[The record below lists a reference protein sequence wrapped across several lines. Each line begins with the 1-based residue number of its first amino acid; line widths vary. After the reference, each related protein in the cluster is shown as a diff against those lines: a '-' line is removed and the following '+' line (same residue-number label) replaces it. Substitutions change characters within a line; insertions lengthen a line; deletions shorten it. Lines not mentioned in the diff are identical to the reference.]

1 MRSADRRGPRAAAVL
16 LAGGLALS
24 GCNTARGL
32 WPGVRQG
39 ASTESSAA
47 SVPEGPA
54 ATASAPDLAASA
66 PSPVLGVVRPDAQR
80 AFDAALSSLRANRLP
95 EAERGFRAL
104 AQSDPDLA
112 GPHANL
118 GIIARRAGRLPEAVS
133 ELERAVALD
142 PRQPSMWN
150 ELGIARREQGDFMK
164 ARAAYER
171 ALDLDASYAPAVL
184 NLGILDDL
192 YLGDSDAALALYDRY
207 LALTPAGDAPVTKWV
222 ADLNNRKS
230 AAAKAA
236 SAPAPAGP
244 DRAATPKEKS

>member
-1 MRSADRRGPRAAAVL
+1 
-16 LAGGLALS
+16 
-24 GCNTARGL
+24 
-32 WPGVRQG
+32 
-39 ASTESSAA
+39 
-47 SVPEGPA
+47 
-54 ATASAPDLAASA
+54 
-66 PSPVLGVVRPDAQR
+66 VRPDAQR